1 MAENSKAVR
10 YGRLLLS
17 LIAACLMTAALS
29 QKATN
34 DWWPGLI
41 LGAFFWVSG
50 ALTMRLRPKVGYL
63 TSWAFLTLVLGLIG
77 FLLGAL
83 APSVLVEGGWWVG
96 ARAGATLGSSL
107 ALVAAVMI
115 VPPRYIWRSGRSMV
129 SLLSS
134 RRGTKTDASL
144 KSERQSQ
151 SSNSAKKKRSTAR
164 REQRRA
170 RKVSSRSRR

>member
-1 MAENSKAVR
+1 MAKNSKAVR

-29 QKATN
+29 QKTTN

-107 ALVAAVMI
+107 VLVAAVMI
-115 VPPRYIWRSGRSMV
+115 VPPRYIWRSGRSMM

-134 RRGTKTDASL
+134 RRGTKTDANT

-151 SSNSAKKKRSTAR
+151 SSKSTKKKRSTAR
-164 REQRRA
+164 RDQRRA